1 MKNSLRQGSPWMTI
15 VAASAVVFAA
25 LIGFVSGKIGADLQL
40 LIVLALAPLILLVLS
55 PRTGIILLVLMIP
68 FAGSTII
75 PRQLQNAVILGM
87 PMLLFVRIF
96 VEWVGGKKAI
106 QDLPW
111 QYWLYVVVMFT
122 AVAIGTTHL
131 NEISPLLVASIGDE
145 GVFGKKQ
152 YVVGFFAKQIMMGL
166 LPILVIAYAKDR
178 KDLGWVAVLSL
189 AGAAIFVPAMLY
201 AFVVSG
207 ASVTDLR
214 SNRALFIALGT
225 HSNTIGGLLA
235 MPFGV
240 ALFMREHVK
249 SPMGRLALVGV
260 LSLLLLGVL
269 LTASRGAFVAILA
282 VSVFYVVK
290 YRRIGA
296 AATMIL
302 VGAVGLVLAP
312 DSVKERLLMG
322 LNVGSGTQ
330 GAVMSRSAD
339 EISSGRLDF
348 WAQLAP
354 EVLHNP
360 VIGNGLRS
368 VLWSDYNKYGGG
380 FKVNHPHNMY
390 LEILLDT
397 GTIGF
402 LMYACLWWLIWKRS
416 RALAADESMSSLA
429 RAYFAV
435 GPAVMLVYLVFGLT
449 NGHSYP
455 STEQLHLWLFAAAV
469 LAAPAPVLDNGENA
483 RRERRSRLRRLLAT
497 GYVSR

>member
-1 MKNSLRQGSPWMTI
+1 MKNSLRQGSPWITA
-15 VAASAVVFAA
+15 VAASTVLLAA
-25 LIGFVSGKIGADLQL
+25 LIGYVSGKQGADLQL
-40 LIVLALAPLILLVLS
+40 LVVLALAPIILLVLS
-55 PRTGIILLVLMIP
+55 PRTAIVLLVLMLP
-68 FAGSTII
+68 FTGSTII
-75 PRQLQNAVILGM
+75 PRPIQNAVLLGI
-87 PMLLFVRIF
+87 PLLLFVRMFI
-96 VEWVGGKKAI
+96 EWVGGKKAI

-122 AVAIGTTHL
+122 AAAIGTTHL
-131 NEISPLLVASIGDE
+131 HEISPLLVASIGDE

-152 YVVGFFAKQIMMGL
+152 YVLGFFAKQIMMGL
-166 LPILVIAYAKDR
+166 LPLFVIAFATNR
-178 KDLGWVAVLSL
+178 KDVGWVAILSL

-201 AFVVSG
+201 AFVISG

-235 MPFGV
+235 LPFGV
-240 ALFMREHVK
+240 ALFMREHVRHRI
-249 SPMGRLALVGV
+249 GRLALIGV
-260 LSLLLLGVL
+260 LMLILLGVL

-282 VSVFYVVK
+282 VSTLYVIK
-290 YRRIGA
+290 YRRVGA
-296 AATMIL
+296 AAMMIL

-322 LNVGSGTQ
+322 LNVGGSSQ

-348 WAQLAP
+348 WSQLAP
-354 EVLHNP
+354 EVLNNP
-360 VIGNGLRS
+360 IIGNGLRS
-368 VLWSDYNKYGGG
+368 VLWSDYNKYGAG

-397 GTIGF
+397 GTVGF
-402 LMYACLWWLIWKRS
+402 LMYASLWWLVWRRS
-416 RALAADESMSSLA
+416 RALAADETQPEIA
-429 RAYFAV
+429 RAYFSV
-435 GPAVMLVYLVFGLT
+435 GPAVMFAYVVYGLT

-455 STEQLHLWLFAAAV
+455 STDQLHLWLFVAAV
-469 LAAPAPVLDNGENA
+469 LAAPAPVLDDGSQA
-483 RRERRSRLRRLLAT
+483 RRDKRSRLRRMLAT